1 MINNMNVFEYILN
14 VFMGALLIGML
25 VYGIYGYLKIVSRVA
40 DKLFDEE
47 DDWFIWHLI
56 TLLV

>member
-1 MINNMNVFEYILN
+1 MNIFEYILN

-25 VYGIYGYLKIVSRVA
+25 VYGIYGYFKLIGRIA

-47 DDWFIWHLI
+47 D
-56 TLLV
+56 

>member
-14 VFMGALLIGML
+14 VFMGALLIGLL
-25 VYGIYGYLKIVSRVA
+25 VYGIYGYFKLIGRIG

-47 DDWFIWHLI
+47 DD
-56 TLLV
+56 